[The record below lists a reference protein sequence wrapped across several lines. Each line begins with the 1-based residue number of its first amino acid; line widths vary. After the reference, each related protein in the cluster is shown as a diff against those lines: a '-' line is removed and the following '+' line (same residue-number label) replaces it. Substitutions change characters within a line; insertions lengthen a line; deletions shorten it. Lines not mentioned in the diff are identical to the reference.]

1 MFVCFTDSSSSRK
14 TDTLGSSWLC
24 YEVSPN
30 DIVNKNFDK
39 EIFKGNIG
47 FSSSIKI
54 GSGEMIG
61 ILFAIENLLEKRLNN
76 EQILLY
82 SDSEYAIKEL
92 NPLTGWWKGHL
103 LKNFVDIKNKE
114 LIINISYKLSFFNK
128 ITLNHIKGHTGKQD
142 FASIGN
148 DRADILARSA
158 HRLDEGAKVED
169 LFDYTKFIED
179 IDKENKENKY
189 FEYLYKKLT

>member
-1 MFVCFTDSSSSRK
+1 
-14 TDTLGSSWLC
+14 
-24 YEVSPN
+24 
-30 DIVNKNFDK
+30 
-39 EIFKGNIG
+39 
-47 FSSSIKI
+47 
-54 GSGEMIG
+54 MIG